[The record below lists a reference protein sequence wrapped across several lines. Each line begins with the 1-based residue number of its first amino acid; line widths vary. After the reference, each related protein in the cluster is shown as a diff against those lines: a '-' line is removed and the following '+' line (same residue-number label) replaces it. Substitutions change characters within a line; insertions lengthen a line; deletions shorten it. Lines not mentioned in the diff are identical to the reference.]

1 MENMIF
7 SILSHILFYPV
18 LCLKIF
24 VAHIALEGWSRLKM
38 QIKKFIF
45 PFLSEFR
52 SIKFSA
58 TKYTYT

>member
-1 MENMIF
+1 MENMILF

-24 VAHIALEGWSRLKM
+24 VAYIAREEWSCLKM

-45 PFLSEFR
+45 PIVSEFR
-52 SIKFSA
+52 SIRFSA
-58 TKYTYT
+58 TE

>member
-1 MENMIF
+1 MENMIFF

-38 QIKKFIF
+38 QIKKFIL
-45 PFLSEFR
+45 PFLSYLFQDIDREGEQD
-52 SIKFSA
+52 
-58 TKYTYT
+58 T